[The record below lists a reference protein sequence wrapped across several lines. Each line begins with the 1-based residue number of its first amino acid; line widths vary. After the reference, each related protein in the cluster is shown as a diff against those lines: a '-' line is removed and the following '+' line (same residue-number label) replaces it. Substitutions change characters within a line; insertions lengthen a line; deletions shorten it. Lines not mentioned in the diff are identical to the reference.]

1 MANPIKE
8 TPVLKGKDARI
19 FLEKI
24 QKSFDNRNTLKVNVK
39 IRENF
44 NKLNSITRF

>member
-1 MANPIKE
+1 MAKPIKE

-24 QKSFDNRNTLKVNVK
+24 KTSSDNRNTKKENLR

-44 NKLNSITRF
+44 NKLNSIAKD

>member
-1 MANPIKE
+1 MAKPIKE

-24 QKSFDNRNTLKVNVK
+24 KTSSDNRNTKKENIR

-44 NKLNSITRF
+44 NKLNSIAKD